1 MSKHKG
7 FPLSKKDRDYFEQY
21 IREHEP
27 YPEGAPELDFDANKV
42 MAVDSDRSIANMFQ
56 SILELDDKIRAE
68 QKE

>member
-27 YPEGAPELDFDANKV
+27 YPEGAPELDFDADKV
-42 MAVDSDRSIANMFQ
+42 MEVDSDRSTANVIK
-56 SILELDDKIRAE
+56 SILEMDDKIRAKK
-68 QKE
+68 KE

>member
-27 YPEGAPELDFDANKV
+27 YPEGAPELDFDADKV
-42 MAVDSDRSIANMFQ
+42 MEVDPDRSTANVIK
-56 SILELDDKIRAE
+56 SILEMDDKIRAE
-68 QKE
+68 KKE